1 MRALVAVVFILL
13 QALAAAALFL
23 SSIHGPSALLYAAP
37 VYLVVA
43 AALTWWAG
51 RKSWLLLVVAGFAFL
66 GAAPLTFY
74 ALERIERIAEQ
85 QRIAS
90 TQISDVRDEPILLAG
105 RPVGIRVA
113 YRVVTPKRG
122 YFGVFPSIQGVG
134 RAEGFGLSPRRWS
147 FDGSAGI
154 EFGPFEPGKRHD
166 VVVDLYPETYQTE
179 EGNTPC
185 FRRVVRPLPPPG
197 EPVPLRIEITDSPY
211 GSVERSGREE
221 HTRGAYDMASLLSN
235 VAAAGVPPCKVQP

>member
-1 MRALVAVVFILL
+1 VRALVAVVFILL

-23 SSIHGPSALLYAAP
+23 LSIHGPSALLYAAP

-51 RKSWLLLVVAGFAFL
+51 RKSWLQLVAAGFAFI

-74 ALERIERIAEQ
+74 ALERIERIAEER
-85 QRIAS
+85 RIAG
-90 TQISDVRDEPILLAG
+90 TQISDVRDEPILLAA
-105 RPVGIRVA
+105 RPIGIRVS

-122 YFGVFPSIQGVG
+122 YFGVFPAIEGVG

-147 FDGSAGI
+147 FDGSTGI

-179 EGNTPC
+179 EATPC

-197 EPVPLRIEITDSPY
+197 EPVPLRIEISDSPY
-211 GSVERSGREE
+211 GSLERSGREE
-221 HTRGAYDMASLLSN
+221 RTRGAYDMASLLGN